1 MNADLHP
8 QWNYRTPRLIML
20 LVEVLAS
27 IMGLAVTVMT
37 LSQVRLLARSSVEA
51 CQTDV
56 DYSPTASPRHP
67 GSDQRRSERQQYV
80 FDRVLCMLS

>member
-1 MNADLHP
+1 
-8 QWNYRTPRLIML
+8 ML

-37 LSQVRLLARSSVEA
+37 LSQVRLQARSSVEA

-56 DYSPTASPRHP
+56 DYSATASPRRQSP
-67 GSDQRRSERQQYV
+67 NQRRSERQQYV
-80 FDRVLCMLS
+80 FDCVLRMVSLELYHKTKMC